1 MMKDKI
7 SKKNSLNLKLYFI
20 EIALAGAIVLIASK
34 IEKLSFIENISKW
47 YRRGVVLLFIV
58 LSAILFYF
66 ILKPFWKKVLQI
78 QKRK

>member
-1 MMKDKI
+1 MKDKI